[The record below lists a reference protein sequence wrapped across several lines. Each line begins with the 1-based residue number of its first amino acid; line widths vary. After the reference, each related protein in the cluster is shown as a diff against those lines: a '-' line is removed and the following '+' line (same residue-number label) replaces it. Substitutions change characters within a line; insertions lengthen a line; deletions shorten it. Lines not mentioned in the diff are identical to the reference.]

1 MTPTSHRIRTATAAA
16 AILAA
21 AALAGP
27 AAVSAATVPTVDGT
41 TLTLTGD
48 DASDR
53 VVIGEDAGN
62 LTMTVNGGA
71 VITDFG
77 TGTLPANNT
86 IDLVANLGGGDDE
99 ITITTANLKSVTA
112 DGGAGDDILTGNND
126 ADTLSG
132 GDGDDRVIGARG
144 GDTMAGGA
152 GNDVLVWNNG
162 DGNDRMDGDGN
173 ADEVEVNGAPSQGD
187 QFTVQP
193 NAAEPGRVRFDRIN
207 LGLFNLNVNAERIT
221 INGLGGDDSV
231 TTQPGLAPLI
241 AMTANGGTGADV
253 LNGSDGADLLNGGDD
268 NDTLTGGGGN
278 DRLVGDRGADTM
290 NGGDGEDT
298 TVWNNGDGSDVM
310 NGEAGTDRVEVNG
323 ANTAETFTLAPNGAR
338 ARFDRT
344 SAGAFSLDIGTA
356 EALDLRALA
365 GDDAFTVSPG
375 TGALLAVTADAGAGN
390 DTITGAEET
399 DTFLGGT
406 GDDTLTGGNGAD
418 LLDGQEGDDT
428 LRARDGQ
435 SDLLRGGAGTD
446 SAQADALGID
456 VWETVEA
463 ADVPPV
469 VPPVVTPPADTKA
482 TAALVRTARPAVTI
496 RRGRASTRI
505 SVECP
510 AAEAGGCKGT
520 LTLLSAKPVR
530 IGSAKV
536 IAVLGSARY
545 SLRAGERKTVT
556 VALPKGV
563 RKLAVKRAIAARA
576 QTVTSD
582 AAGNVAVASRTVSLR
597 LAR

>member
-27 AAVSAATVPTVDGT
+27 AAVSAATVPTVNGT

-48 DASDR
+48 DAADR
-53 VVIGEDAGN
+53 VVIGEAAGN
-62 LTMTVNGGA
+62 LTMTVNGGP

-77 TGTLPANNT
+77 TGTLPANDT
-86 IDLVANLGGGDDE
+86 IDLVANAGGGDDE
-99 ITITTANLKSVTA
+99 ITITTAGLKSVTA

-144 GDTMAGGA
+144 GDTMSGGA

-162 DGNDRMDGDGN
+162 DGSDVMNGDGN
-173 ADEVEVNGAPSQGD
+173 ADEVEVNGAVSQGD
-187 QFTVQP
+187 TFTVKP
-193 NAAEPGRVRFDRIN
+193 NPADLTRVRFDRLN
-207 LGLFNLNVNAERIT
+207 LVPFNLNVSAERIT
-221 INGLGGDDSV
+221 VNGLGGDDSISGEA
-231 TTQPGLAPLI
+231 GLAPLI
-241 AMTANGGTGADV
+241 AMTANGGTGADTIT
-253 LNGSDGADLLNGGDD
+253 GGDGADLLTGGDD
-268 NDTLTGGGGN
+268 NDALAGGGGN

-338 ARFDRT
+338 AKFDRT

-406 GDDTLTGGNGAD
+406 GNDTLTGGNGAD

-463 ADVPPV
+463 ADVPPAT
-469 VPPVVTPPADTKA
+469 PPVVARRRTRRRPPPSCAPH
-482 TAALVRTARPAVTI
+482 ARPSPSAADA
-496 RRGRASTRI
+496 RPRASP
-505 SVECP
+505 S
-510 AAEAGGCKGT
+510 
-520 LTLLSAKPVR
+520 
-530 IGSAKV
+530 
-536 IAVLGSARY
+536 SARPP
-545 SLRAGERKTVT
+545 RPA
-556 VALPKGV
+556 
-563 RKLAVKRAIAARA
+563 AARA
-576 QTVTSD
+576 
-582 AAGNVAVASRTVSLR
+582 R
-597 LAR
+597 

>member
-21 AALAGP
+21 VALAGP
-27 AAVSAATVPTVDGT
+27 ATVSAATVPTVNGT

-53 VVIGEDAGN
+53 VVVGEDAGN

-86 IDLVANLGGGDDE
+86 IDLVANVGGGDDE
-99 ITITTANLKSVTA
+99 LTITTANLKSVTA
-112 DGGAGDDILTGNND
+112 D
-126 ADTLSG
+126 
-132 GDGDDRVIGARG
+132 
-144 GDTMAGGA
+144 GGA

-253 LNGSDGADLLNGGDD
+253 LSGSDGADLLNGGDD
-268 NDTLTGGGGN
+268 NDTLAGAGGN

-298 TVWNNGDGSDVM
+298 TTWNIGDGSDVM

-338 ARFDRT
+338 AKFDRT

-375 TGALLAVTADAGAGN
+375 PGALLAVTADAGAGN
-390 DTITGAEET
+390 DTITGADET

-406 GDDTLTGGNGAD
+406 GNDTLTGGNGAD

-463 ADVPPV
+463 ADVPPM

-496 RRGRASTRI
+496 RRGRATTRI

-545 SLRAGERKTVT
+545 SLKAGERKTVT

-563 RKLAVKRAIAARA
+563 RKLAVKRSIAARA

>member
-1 MTPTSHRIRTATAAA
+1 MQPTPPTA
-16 AILAA
+16 
-21 AALAGP
+21 
-27 AAVSAATVPTVDGT
+27 
-41 TLTLTGD
+41 
-48 DASDR
+48 R
-53 VVIGEDAGN
+53 
-62 LTMTVNGGA
+62 
-71 VITDFG
+71 
-77 TGTLPANNT
+77 
-86 IDLVANLGGGDDE
+86 
-99 ITITTANLKSVTA
+99 
-112 DGGAGDDILTGNND
+112 
-126 ADTLSG
+126 
-132 GDGDDRVIGARG
+132 
-144 GDTMAGGA
+144 
-152 GNDVLVWNNG
+152 
-162 DGNDRMDGDGN
+162 
-173 ADEVEVNGAPSQGD
+173 
-187 QFTVQP
+187 
-193 NAAEPGRVRFDRIN
+193 RVRFDRLN
-207 LGLFNLNVNAERIT
+207 LGPFNLNVNAERIT
-221 INGLGGDDSV
+221 INGLGGDDSMTSEPGARAADRDDRQRRHGRGRRSTAATAPICSTAA
-231 TTQPGLAPLI
+231 TT
-241 AMTANGGTGADV
+241 TTR
-253 LNGSDGADLLNGGDD
+253 S
-268 NDTLTGGGGN
+268 TGGGGN

-338 ARFDRT
+338 AKFDRT

-406 GDDTLTGGNGAD
+406 GNDTLTGGNGAD

-496 RRGRASTRI
+496 RRGRATTRI

-545 SLRAGERKTVT
+545 SLKAGERKTVT

-582 AAGNVAVASRTVSLR
+582 AAGNVAVGSRTVSLR